1 MSDRKLSDEKKKK
14 KKPNKDLMSYLILI
28 TDFHTLVYI
37 ITTHYSF
44 DVLNMNINK

>member
-1 MSDRKLSDEKKKK
+1 MKKK
-14 KKPNKDLMSYLILI
+14 KKPNKALMTYLLFGN
-28 TDFHTLVYI
+28 DFHTLVYI

>member
-1 MSDRKLSDEKKKK
+1 MSDRKLSDEKKN
-14 KKPNKDLMSYLILI
+14 KPNKALMTYLLLS